1 MPGAIKSNEN
11 PRVDFFF
18 DKAETWQA
26 EFRKLRTILLDSPL
40 AEELKWGVPCYTF
53 QGKNV
58 VLMHGFKE
66 YCALLFVKGA
76 LLKDEKGI
84 LVTQTENVQ
93 SARQVRFT
101 SVDEI
106 AELAPIL
113 KDYVYEAIEVEASG
127 LKVKYK
133 KTTEFPMPEEFQNKL
148 DEDPDLQAAFESLTP
163 GRQRGYLLYFS
174 APKQSKTR
182 TARVEKYMQ
191 KILDGKGLND

>member
-1 MPGAIKSNEN
+1 MARPAKSSKN
-11 PRVDFFF
+11 PKVDFFF

-53 QGKNV
+53 QGKNI

-101 SVDEI
+101 SVREI
-106 AELAPIL
+106 TALAPTL
-113 KDYVYEAIEVEASG
+113 KDYVHEAIEVEVSG
-127 LKVKYK
+127 LQVRFK
-133 KTTEFPMPEEFQNKL
+133 KTTEFSMPEEFQIKL
-148 DEDPDLQAAFESLTP
+148 DEDPALQAAFESLTP

-174 APKQSKTR
+174 APKQSRTR
-182 TARVEKYMQ
+182 TARVEKYRQ
-191 KILDGKGLND
+191 QILEGKGLND